1 MAPSQESLLGPKRM
15 LLQAKILGVYYYWLF
30 LFDANWERGH
40 VLKAV
45 YLSLVN
51 FEFMLLALPLLTD
64 NEFLFI
70 PKCRVWN
77 GRSIHV
83 LSPESSLRDESLS
96 DMELSL
102 KRRWCTGNT
111 TLNHIRQVG
120 MSFVNS
126 HPTLR
131 NNCYKTFMV
140 RDVVPDHLS
149 HQVSVGSRHLHVPS
163 KWTNI

>member
-1 MAPSQESLLGPKRM
+1 M

-30 LFDANWERGH
+30 LFDANWERDR

-77 GRSIHV
+77 GRSMHG
-83 LSPESSLRDESLS
+83 LSPESSLRDEPLS
-96 DMELSL
+96 DMELIIS
-102 KRRWCTGNT
+102 KTEMVYWKHHTKSYPPSGDVICKQPS
-111 TLNHIRQVG
+111 HIEE
-120 MSFVNS
+120 
-126 HPTLR
+126 
-131 NNCYKTFMV
+131 
-140 RDVVPDHLS
+140 
-149 HQVSVGSRHLHVPS
+149 
-163 KWTNI
+163 

>member
-1 MAPSQESLLGPKRM
+1 M

-30 LFDANWERGH
+30 LFDANWERDR

-45 YLSLVN
+45 YLSSVN

-77 GRSIHV
+77 GRSIHG
-83 LSPESSLRDESLS
+83 LSPESSLRDEPLS

-131 NNCYKTFMV
+131 NNCYKTFIV

-149 HQVSVGSRHLHVPS
+149 HKVSVVIEWPGSGMATYS
-163 KWTNI
+163 Y